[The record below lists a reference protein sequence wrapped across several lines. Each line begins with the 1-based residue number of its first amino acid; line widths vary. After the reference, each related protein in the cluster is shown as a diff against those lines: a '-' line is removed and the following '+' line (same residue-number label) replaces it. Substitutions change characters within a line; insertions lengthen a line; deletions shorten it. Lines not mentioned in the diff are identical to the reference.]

1 MKTRNMTEG
10 SPIKLLLAVAFPL
23 MLGNVFQQLYTVV
36 DAQVVGVV
44 EGVSALAA
52 LGSSDW
58 FLWLFTGMV
67 QGFAQGFSIP
77 MAQAFG
83 ANDVNALKK
92 SVGNAATLTLI
103 VGVLS
108 GLVGILLIAPMQ
120 QLLAMPEAIRPIS
133 TRYLTIVFAGLPIF
147 MAYNMLGGV
156 LRSLGDGKTP
166 LLAMVVAS
174 LVNIGLDLLFV
185 VVFRMG
191 VAGAAVATVIA
202 QLISCLFCL
211 TRLKHLP
218 MVHPR
223 KADFRLT
230 RNTAGRQLK
239 LGVPMAAQNVI
250 IAVGGMFVQSIVNDM
265 GVAFI
270 AGYTATNKLYGVLE
284 IAAVSYGYAISTYA
298 GQNLGAGKPDR
309 IRKGVFSA
317 MVAGILTAGLI
328 GGAMFLFG
336 HHIVGSFLSG
346 EPTEVAEAL
355 KVAVEFLHIMAGCLP
370 ILYLLY
376 VYRAAQQ
383 GMGNTMAPM
392 ISGFVELAMRLGAAI
407 LLPGLI
413 GYQGLFWAEVLA
425 WLGADLLLIP
435 TYFTTLHKAYK
446 DKEASLQSS
455 ETPQDEP
462 AMQAE

>member
-10 SPIKLLLAVAFPL
+10 SPLKLLLAVAFPL

-83 ANDVNALKK
+83 ANDIKALKK
-92 SVGNAATLTLI
+92 SVGNAVTLTAM

-108 GLVGILLIAPMQ
+108 GLVGILAIAPMHD
-120 QLLAMPEAIRPIS
+120 LLSMPVEIRPIS
-133 TRYLTIVFAGLPIF
+133 RQYLTVIFAGLPIF
-147 MAYNMLGGV
+147 MAYNLLGGI

-166 LLAMVVAS
+166 LFAMVIAS

-185 VVFRMG
+185 VVFRWG
-191 VAGAAVATVIA
+191 VIGAAVATVIA
-202 QLISCLFCL
+202 QLVSCLFCIS
-211 TRLKHLP
+211 RLRQLP
-218 MVHPR
+218 MVHPSR
-223 KADFRLT
+223 EDFRLT
-230 RNTAGRQLK
+230 RAMAGKQMRLS
-239 LGVPMAAQNVI
+239 LPIAAQNVI
-250 IAVGGMFVQSIVNDM
+250 IAVGGMFVQSIVNGM

-270 AGYTATNKLYGVLE
+270 AGYTATNKLYGILE
-284 IAAVSYGYAISTYA
+284 IAAVSYGYAVSTYT
-298 GQNLGAGKPDR
+298 GQNLGAKKPDR
-309 IRKGVFSA
+309 IRKGVHA
-317 MVAGILTAGLI
+317 AVLAGVLTAALI
-328 GGAMFLFG
+328 GGLMLLFG

-346 EPTEVAEAL
+346 EPGEVAEAL
-355 KVAVEFLHIMAGCLP
+355 KVAVEFLHIMAACLP

-376 VYRAAQQ
+376 IYRAAQQ
-383 GMGNTMAPM
+383 GMGNTLMPM
-392 ISGFVELAMRLGAAI
+392 LSGFVELFMRIWAAI

-413 GYQGLFWAEVLA
+413 GYSGLFWAEVLA
-425 WLGADLLLIP
+425 WIGADLLLMP
-435 TYFTTLHKAYK
+435 SYYALLGKVQRQCAAEADLKA
-446 DKEASLQSS
+446 E
-455 ETPQDEP
+455 
-462 AMQAE
+462 